1 MVLYPEQH
9 LRGRYLS
16 LWLAFRNGGSLLGGS
31 INLAFNAKGT
41 KTGKLDWRSYIVFVA
56 LRTHLI
62 SRLPLKLV
70 LRHDN

>member
-1 MVLYPEQH
+1 MVQFPEAH

-31 INLAFNAKGT
+31 INLAFNASGT

-56 LRTHLI
+56 LRTYTLSHTL
-62 SRLPLKLV
+62 
-70 LRHDN
+70 H